1 MSATTTVSF
10 RLPDL
15 GEGVAESEIVRW
27 LIKPGDQI
35 VEDQPMVEVMTDKA
49 TVEIPAPVTGVVATL
64 CARDGEVV
72 AVGSVIVEI
81 EADESAASSV
91 ARSDVRDAA
100 PAAPGTV
107 GAGAIAAPVSGG
119 KARGQRVQA
128 TPLVRRLA
136 QELGVDLSDLAGT
149 GPNGRISESD
159 VRAAAGTN
167 GGSAIAFDSPSSAA
181 YKSIPLVGMR
191 RAIGQHLSAA
201 ARVPTVTVVEDADLT
216 SVDLAREK
224 SGHSYMPY
232 IVAAVVSGLREVPN
246 LNAQMSADASELH
259 VFGDIHAG
267 IAVQTDGGL
276 VVPVL
281 RDAQTLSLQEIE
293 AGVDQ
298 LAQRARDGKLTPAD
312 TRGGTFTVTSAGK
325 FGGLFTNPLL
335 NVPEV
340 GIFGLHRAELRPV
353 IVEGE
358 VVVRR
363 RANVSVT
370 FDHRAVDGI
379 DASRFL
385 LAVVASLAAA
395 K

>member
-1 MSATTTVSF
+1 M
-10 RLPDL
+10 
-15 GEGVAESEIVRW
+15 
-27 LIKPGDQI
+27 
-35 VEDQPMVEVMTDKA
+35 
-49 TVEIPAPVTGVVATL
+49 
-64 CARDGEVV
+64 
-72 AVGSVIVEI
+72 
-81 EADESAASSV
+81 
-91 ARSDVRDAA
+91 
-100 PAAPGTV
+100 
-107 GAGAIAAPVSGG
+107 
-119 KARGQRVQA
+119 
-128 TPLVRRLA
+128 
-136 QELGVDLSDLAGT
+136 
-149 GPNGRISESD
+149 
-159 VRAAAGTN
+159 
-167 GGSAIAFDSPSSAA
+167 
-181 YKSIPLVGMR
+181 
-191 RAIGQHLSAA
+191 
-201 ARVPTVTVVEDADLT
+201 
-216 SVDLAREK
+216 
-224 SGHSYMPY
+224 
-232 IVAAVVSGLREVPN
+232 
-246 LNAQMSADASELH
+246 
-259 VFGDIHAG
+259 
-267 IAVQTDGGL
+267 
-276 VVPVL
+276 PVL
-281 RDAQTLSLQEIE
+281 RYAQTLSLQEIE